1 LRVFLRR
8 WRGRQNNLFLERG
21 RESQEG
27 LLGTSPKELSLNY
40 SFQWDYRERESDV
53 QRDLIREKRKR
64 LQLNTSFC

>member
-1 LRVFLRR
+1 M
-8 WRGRQNNLFLERG
+8 FLERE

-27 LLGTSPKELSLNY
+27 GQGTSPKELSLNY

-64 LQLNTSFC
+64 